1 MDSKK
6 VLYSGVKPSGDL
18 TLGNY
23 LGAIKSWV
31 KLQDNYDCYF
41 SIVDLHAITVRQN
54 PKDLRQRT
62 MELMAYYIASGINI
76 EKSTIYIQSHVSNH
90 TECAWLLSCNSYMGE
105 LNRMTQFKEK
115 SENQTNSVGAGL
127 FIYPVLM
134 ASDILLFQ
142 TEVVP
147 VGEDQKQHI
156 ELTRDLATR
165 FNNAYSETFKIPEPI
180 INKVGA
186 RIMDLQD
193 PTKKMSKSSDN
204 DNGYILLKD
213 SEQDIRRKIG
223 RAVTDSV
230 GIVQYNDEQLGIK
243 NLMTIYNLISNLSFD
258 EIEQKYKGENYA
270 KFKEDLANIVVDE
283 LNPIRKKAEEILNDK
298 EYLKELAKKGADK
311 ATYTSNKTLNKIK
324 RKIGFVL

>member
-1 MDSKK
+1 MENKK
-6 VLYSGVKPSGDL
+6 VLYSAVKPSGDL

-23 LGAIKSWV
+23 LGAIKSWI
-31 KLQDNYDCYF
+31 KYQDEFDCYF
-41 SIVDLHAITVRQN
+41 AIADLHAITVRQE
-54 PKDLRQRT
+54 PKDLRKRT
-62 MELMAYYIASGINI
+62 MELIAYYIASGIDVD
-76 EKSTIYIQSHVSNH
+76 KSTIYIQSQVSNH
-90 TECAWLLSCNSYMGE
+90 SECSWLLNCYSYMGE

-115 SENQTNSVGAGL
+115 SNNKTESVATGL
-127 FIYPVLM
+127 FTYPVLM
-134 ASDILLFQ
+134 ASDILLYQ

-156 ELTRDLATR
+156 ELTRDIANR
-165 FNNAYSETFKIPEPI
+165 FNNAYSETFKIPEPV

-193 PTKKMSKSSDN
+193 PTKKMSKSGDN

-213 SEQDIRRKIG
+213 TEKDIRRKIS

-243 NLMTIYNLISNLSFD
+243 NLMTIYNLLTNLSFD
-258 EIEQKYKGENYA
+258 EIEEKYKGQNYEV
-270 KFKEDLANIVVDE
+270 FKKDLADIVVKE
-283 LNPIRKKAEEILNDK
+283 LNPINEKAKEILSNKD
-298 EYLKELAKKGADK
+298 YLKELTEKGKDK
-311 ATYTSNKTLNKIK
+311 ATYTSNKTLNKMK

>member
-1 MDSKK
+1 MESKK

-31 KLQDNYDCYF
+31 KLQSEYECYF
-41 SIVDLHAITVRQN
+41 AIADLHSITVRQQ

-62 MELMAYYIASGINI
+62 MELMAYYIASGINVD
-76 EKSTIYIQSHVSNH
+76 ESTIYIQSQVKNH
-90 TECAWLLSCNSYMGE
+90 SECAWLLNCYSYMGE
-105 LNRMTQFKEK
+105 LGRMTQFKEK
-115 SENQTNSVGAGL
+115 SDNKTDSVVCGL
-127 FIYPVLM
+127 FTYPVLM
-134 ASDILLFQ
+134 AADILLYQ

-156 ELTRDLATR
+156 ELTRDLANR
-165 FNNAYSETFKIPEPI
+165 FNNAYSETFKIPEPV
-180 INKVGA
+180 INESGA

-213 SEQDIRRKIG
+213 TEKDIRRKIA

-230 GIVQYNDEQLGIK
+230 GKVKYNDEQLGIK
-243 NLMTIYNLISNLSFD
+243 NLMTIYSLITGLKFE
-258 EIEQKYKGENYA
+258 EIEQKYEGENYA
-270 KFKEDLANIVVDE
+270 KFKEDLADIIVNE
-283 LNPIRKKAEEILNDK
+283 LNPIREKAEIILNDK
-298 EYLKELAKKGADK
+298 NYLSELAKKGADK
-311 ATYTSNKTLNKIK
+311 ATYASNKTINKMK

>member
-1 MDSKK
+1 MENKK

-31 KLQDNYDCYF
+31 NLQNEYDCYF
-41 SIVDLHAITVRQN
+41 AIADLHSITVRQE

-62 MELMAYYIASGINI
+62 MEIMAYYIASGINVD
-76 EKSTIYIQSHVSNH
+76 ESTIYIQSQVKNH
-90 TECAWLLSCNSYMGE
+90 SECAWLLNCYSYMGE
-105 LNRMTQFKEK
+105 LSRMTQFKEK
-115 SENQTNSVGAGL
+115 SGNKTDSVVCGL
-127 FIYPVLM
+127 FTYPVLM
-134 ASDILLFQ
+134 AADILLYQ

-180 INKVGA
+180 INKTGA

-213 SEQDIRRKIG
+213 SEKDIRRKIA

-230 GIVQYNDEQLGIK
+230 GIVQYNDEQVGIK
-243 NLMTIYNLISNLSFD
+243 NLMTIYSLITGMSFK
-258 EIEQKYKGENYA
+258 EIEQKYDGENYA
-270 KFKEDLANIVVDE
+270 KFKEDLADIIVNE
-283 LNPIRKKAEEILNDK
+283 LNPIREKANEILNDK
-298 EYLKELAKKGADK
+298 DYLKELAKKGADK
-311 ATYTSNKTLNKIK
+311 ATYVSNKTINKMK